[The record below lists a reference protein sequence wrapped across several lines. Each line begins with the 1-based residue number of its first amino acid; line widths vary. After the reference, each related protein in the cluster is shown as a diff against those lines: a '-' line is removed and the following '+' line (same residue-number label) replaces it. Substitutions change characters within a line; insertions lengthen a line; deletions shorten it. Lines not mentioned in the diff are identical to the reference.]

1 MSDKTPHHRLKANS
15 HYCDRA
21 KGACFGTNRPVVS
34 RVQKFK
40 NYFVDEIAGQ
50 YLSSMPRLL
59 ISKLINLSFP
69 ILGAIHK
76 KHYPNNCLVI
86 DVTTVCNLRCFN
98 CHSSVGQAPAND
110 HISVEQIEKFV
121 QEAIDLKYYWDKISL
136 SGGETTLHPQ
146 VFEIF
151 DALKRYKD
159 FNPECVIDIITNGA
173 GDKVKSVLSELP
185 EWIEIIN
192 SKKQEGQQRHLFGT
206 FNVAPIDC
214 KSYRYLTD
222 FSKGCRIIE
231 YCNGLALSKYGYY
244 PNTPCA
250 LGVDRVFGFDVGIKK
265 LSLVTE
271 KALGDQMKILC
282 RYCGFFRE
290 PFELVRKPKMS
301 PSWKKA
307 YSDYKKKKP
316 ELSLY

>member
-15 HYCDRA
+15 HYCDRE
-21 KGACFGTNRPVVS
+21 KGARFDTNRPVVS

-50 YLSSMPRLL
+50 YISSMPRLL
-59 ISKLINLSFP
+59 ISKLVNLSFP
-69 ILGAIHK
+69 FLGAIHK
-76 KHYPNNCLVI
+76 KYYPNNSLSICI
-86 DVTTVCNLRCFN
+86 THACNMRCFN
-98 CHSSVGQAPAND
+98 CHSSVGQAPSND
-110 HISVEQIEKFV
+110 HMSVEQIEKFV
-121 QEAIDLKYYWDKISL
+121 QEAIDLKYYWDRISL
-136 SGGETTLHPQ
+136 FGGEPTLHPQ
-146 VFEIF
+146 FFEIV

-159 FNPECVIDIITNGA
+159 FNPECIVDIITNGV

-185 EWIEIIN
+185 EWIAIVN
-192 SKKQEGQQRHLFGT
+192 SKKQEGQQSHLFGT

-214 KSYRYLTD
+214 KSYRYFTD
-222 FSKGCRIIE
+222 FSKGCRLME
-231 YCNGLALSKYGYY
+231 YCNGLALSMHGYY
-244 PNTPCA
+244 PNTSCA
-250 LGVDRVFGFDVGIKK
+250 MGVDRIFGFDVGIKK

-271 KALGDQMKILC
+271 KSLRDQMRILC
-282 RYCGFFRE
+282 KYCGLFRE
-290 PFELVRKPKMS
+290 PFDLVRKPKMS